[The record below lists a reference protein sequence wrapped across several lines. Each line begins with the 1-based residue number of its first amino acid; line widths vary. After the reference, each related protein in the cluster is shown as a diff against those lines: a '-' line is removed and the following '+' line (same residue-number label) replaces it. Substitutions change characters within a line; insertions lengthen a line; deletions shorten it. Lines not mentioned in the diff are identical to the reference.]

1 MTPRP
6 ASPAPPTAN
15 HGSDDGPGA
24 GASRAPGRRAL
35 LAGAASAVGG
45 ALVGAQV
52 AAAAPA
58 QAARRART
66 AAVSAARPVTAA
78 PASLL
83 QTSASGLPFMLGA
96 AGDGVASGEYERQL
110 GRRLDL
116 TATWADSTWASTHL
130 PVLQP
135 GGDLAGWTRALDVSV
150 GAFGAG
156 TTWAQA
162 ADGACDETWTTSLT
176 LLARL
181 RAGAT
186 GTTFIRFAHEM
197 NGNWYPWS
205 VAPDQVGDFQRGWQ
219 RYRALQQRL
228 FPAAKLVFSLNHN
241 TVGLD
246 ADSSVLHP
254 GAGQADVLGVGY
266 YNRYPYL
273 ATAADFAGWLPARDR
288 WGGPAGLE
296 AFRGLAA
303 AWGLPL
309 ALPEWSL
316 CADGSGGDAPE
327 FVTALH
333 DWLTAHAGAEAGQVL
348 YACQFNV
355 SSGFGGA
362 FTLLPVG
369 QLPQASAEYRRCFGG

>member
-1 MTPRP
+1 MVGQQLSPVSRRP
-6 ASPAPPTAN
+6 
-15 HGSDDGPGA
+15 GPGA
-24 GASRAPGRRAL
+24 GPASAGPLAGRRTVI
-35 LAGAASAVGG
+35 AGAAAAVGG
-45 ALVGAQV
+45 ALVGARV
-52 AAAAPA
+52 VAAPAAAAAP
-58 QAARRART
+58 
-66 AAVSAARPVTAA
+66 PV
-78 PASLL
+78 L
-83 QTSASGLPFMLGA
+83 QTASSGLPFMLGA

-135 GGDLAGWTRALDVSV
+135 GGELAGWDRALDVSV
-150 GAFGAG
+150 GAFEAG

-162 ADGACDETWTTSLT
+162 AAGACDEAWTASLT
-176 LLARL
+176 ALAGL
-181 RAGAT
+181 RAGRP
-186 GTTFIRFAHEM
+186 GTTYIRFAHEM

-205 VAPDQVGDFQRGWQ
+205 VRASEVADFQRGWQ
-219 RYRALQQRL
+219 RYRALQQRV
-228 FPAAKLVFSLNHN
+228 FPSARLVFSLNHN

-288 WGGPAGLE
+288 WGGPAGLD
-296 AFRGLAA
+296 AFRALAA

-309 ALPEWSL
+309 AVPEWSL
-316 CADGSGGDAPE
+316 CADGSGGDAPD

-333 DWLTAHAGAEAGQVL
+333 SWLLAHAGAGAGQVL

-362 FTLLPVG
+362 FTLLPSDR
-369 QLPQASAEYRRCFGG
+369 LPHASEAYRRCFGA